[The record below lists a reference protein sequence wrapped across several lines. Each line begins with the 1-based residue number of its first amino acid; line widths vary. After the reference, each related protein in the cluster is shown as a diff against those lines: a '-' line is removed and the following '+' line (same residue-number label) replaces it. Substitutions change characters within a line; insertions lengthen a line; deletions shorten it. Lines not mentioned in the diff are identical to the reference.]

1 MSNKED
7 ILAFE
12 RILIIVSKQF
22 FVFWEYILGSINVLF
37 SKRSIGKIHLFKKN
51 FPTKELTSY
60 YDKVL
65 NFLDIKTLI
74 ILHMQRI
81 GYGNVIILLTIDC
94 ISSSTVLLIY
104 IKFSL

>member
-7 ILAFE
+7 IFAFE

-60 YDKVL
+60 FDKVL
-65 NFLDIKTLI
+65 NFFYILTLI

-81 GYGNVIILLTIDC
+81 
-94 ISSSTVLLIY
+94 
-104 IKFSL
+104 